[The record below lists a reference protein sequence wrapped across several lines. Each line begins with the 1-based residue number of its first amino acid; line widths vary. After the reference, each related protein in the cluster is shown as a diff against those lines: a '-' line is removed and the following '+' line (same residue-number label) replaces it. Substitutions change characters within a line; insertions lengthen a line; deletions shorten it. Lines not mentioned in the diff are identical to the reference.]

1 METRTMKGGISLS
14 NFHKDDMAYGHAIR
28 LPNGGEECDRRLLAA
43 SVAASQKH
51 RKSTSIIRVANGTRQ
66 SSKKGE
72 RGEYGMMGEGKTS
85 N

>member
-1 METRTMKGGISLS
+1 MKGGISLS

-28 LPNGGEECDRRLLAA
+28 LPNGGEWCDRRLLAA

-51 RKSTSIIRVANGTRQ
+51 RKSTSIIRVANGTRDTAAREG
-66 SSKKGE
+66 KRREG